1 MVSTQKSAATYK
13 KMQTGVLNNTDKLPR
28 NSDEHLLPE
37 NLKLE
42 STEVDLAAI
51 RQIDGYKDVRYK
63 DALYIGTVIN
73 GKRHGKGV
81 MKYRNGR

>member
-1 MVSTQKSAATYK
+1 MVSTQKSAANYK
-13 KMQTGVLNNTDKLPR
+13 KLQTGVLNNSDQIPKG
-28 NSDEHLLPE
+28 SDEGLKPE

-63 DALYIGTVIN
+63 DALYMGTVIS